1 MLRGRRRG
9 PRQTSSPALGAGGAE
24 IPECARA
31 SGEIHAFPYPGCLGG
46 GPGPRALLDLQ
57 FGSARLGR
65 TRRRVLPW
73 ARYTQKPASL
83 GPENLKSPQAV
94 FFREKWKTRVG
105 VSLPFWSGGALVVL
119 PGSARLP
126 HAVGQGTFTIQI
138 VGTMMSFRSC
148 ACADFPCVPLGISI
162 LRFQSCAPRCL

>member
-9 PRQTSSPALGAGGAE
+9 LRQTSSPALGAGGAE

-94 FFREKWKTRVG
+94 FSGKNGKQES
-105 VSLPFWSGGALVVL
+105 VSPSLFGAGAPLLCFQVLRDYHTPSGKGHSRFKLW
-119 PGSARLP
+119 
-126 HAVGQGTFTIQI
+126 
-138 VGTMMSFRSC
+138 
-148 ACADFPCVPLGISI
+148 VP
-162 LRFQSCAPRCL
+162 